1 MKNLLKIPIFRVG
14 LAGVMVFVVTFGL
27 DTVRNLDSSA
37 PDFNCGAPSDQ
48 EVFIRIESG
57 EAGSS
62 IGASLAKAGVIKSSA
77 AYFRLAVA
85 DARAAKVAP
94 GTHRLQKNLCVT
106 ESLAQLLDSKR
117 IVGLINITEG
127 MWVNEVLPQLYKSGF
142 KGAEVK
148 SALES
153 LTKPRGFDQLEGL
166 LFPAQYSFATATPAS
181 EALAA
186 MINRAGKEMR
196 TAGFY
201 QSGIGYTPAQLLVIA
216 SLIQAEGS
224 EKDFAKVSQ
233 VVRNR
238 LKKGMPLQ
246 FDSTV
251 HYVMQSRG
259 NIFLSTKST
268 LLTSTYNTYQRYG
281 LPPGPINNP
290 GAAAMRAAVSP
301 QVGDWL
307 YFITVAPGDTRFT
320 ADIAQF
326 TSWKFEYKK
335 NLRAGKFR
343 SEK

>member
-1 MKNLLKIPIFRVG
+1 
-14 LAGVMVFVVTFGL
+14 MVFVITLGL

-37 PDFNCGAPSDQ
+37 PDFNCGAPSDE
-48 EVFIRIESG
+48 EVLIRIQSG

-62 IGASLAKAGVIKSSA
+62 VGASLADAGVIKSSE

-94 GTHRLQKNLCVT
+94 GTHRLQKNLCAT
-106 ESLAQLLDSKR
+106 ESLKQLLDSSR
-117 IVGLINITEG
+117 IVGLINISEG
-127 MWVNEVLPQLYKSGF
+127 MWVNEVLPQMYLAGF
-142 KGAEVK
+142 KKEDVK
-148 SALES
+148 SALQS
-153 LTKPRGFDQLEGL
+153 LIKPSGFDQLEGL
-166 LFPAQYSFATATPAS
+166 LFPAQYSFASTTPAG
-181 EALAA
+181 EALASMVA
-186 MINRAGKEMR
+186 RAEKEMR
-196 TAGFY
+196 SAGFY
-201 QSGIGYTPAQLLVIA
+201 KSNTGYTPAQLLVIA
-216 SLIQAEGS
+216 SLIQAEGG
-224 EKDFAKVSQ
+224 ERDFSKVSQ

-259 NIFLSTKST
+259 TIFLSTKST
-268 LLTSTYNTYQRYG
+268 MLSSSYNTYRRYG

-290 GAAAMRAAVSP
+290 GAAAMRAAVTP
-301 QVGDWL
+301 QEGDWL

-320 ADIAQF
+320 AEIAQF
-326 TSWKFEYKK
+326 NEWKFEYKK

>member
-1 MKNLLKIPIFRVG
+1 MKNLLRIPIFRVA
-14 LAGVMVFVVTFGL
+14 LAGLMVFVFTFGL

-37 PDFNCGAPSDQ
+37 PDFNCGAPSDE
-48 EVFIRIESG
+48 EVLIRIESG

-62 IGASLAKAGVIKSSA
+62 IGASLASAGVIKSSE

-94 GTHRLQKNLCVT
+94 GTHRLQKNLCAT
-106 ESLAQLLDSKR
+106 ESLDQLLDSRR
-117 IVGLINITEG
+117 IVGLINISEG
-127 MWVNEVLPQLYKSGF
+127 MWVNEVLPQMYRAGF
-142 KGAEVK
+142 KKEDVK
-148 SALES
+148 SALQS
-153 LTKPRGFDQLEGL
+153 LIKPSGFDQIEGL
-166 LFPAQYSFATATPAS
+166 LFPAQYSFAFTTPAS
-181 EALAA
+181 EALEA
-186 MINRAGKEMR
+186 MVARAEKEMR
-196 TAGFY
+196 SAGFY
-201 QSGIGYTPAQLLVIA
+201 LPKAGYTPAQLLVIA
-216 SLIQAEGS
+216 SLIQAEGG
-224 EKDFAKVSQ
+224 ERDFSKVSQ

-268 LLTSTYNTYQRYG
+268 MLSSSYNTYRRYG

-290 GAAAMRAAVSP
+290 GASAMRAAVTP
-301 QVGDWL
+301 QEGDWL

-326 TSWKFEYKK
+326 NEWKFEYKK